1 MRILQTVNSIVLI
14 CIAAIVLWIQLRPL
28 VRTSVRASDTVNP
41 GNQNLASE
49 KQTQDE
55 SDQEKART
63 SDVVIV
69 GAGISGLSA
78 ALDLGRG
85 GAKVTVIDMS
95 SVFGGHA
102 VMSQGGVCIVGTP
115 LQENAGIKD
124 SPNLAYQDFV
134 KWGED
139 AHVGWVRYYVDHS
152 RHEIYDWLDE
162 LGVKFDAELGTAP
175 GNSVDR
181 FHQPSGRGIGLVT
194 PIYRQCLEY
203 PNIRFVWNT
212 KAERLLTENEKVVG
226 IATLDTRTKTETS
239 FRAKSV
245 ILATGGFQSNLDM
258 VREFWPAEFRFPQRI
273 LVGSGR
279 NSVGSGHKMAHQV
292 GADLVKMDY
301 QWNYFT
307 GIPDPRY
314 PDTNRGLSAANM
326 WGIIVNPDGRRFANL
341 HNWAKEVMPPLLRQE
356 RATLWFIF
364 DEAIKTEFTISGT
377 DWADFKKVDREIL
390 RKPNLVKT
398 ANTIEELAKKAGLPP
413 KNLVATV
420 QRYNM
425 LVDQGKDKDFARFGP
440 GRPKFSNQASPKL
453 TTPPFFAMQ
462 AFPLTRKSMGG
473 VAIDRNCRV
482 LDKKKKPIH
491 GLFAVGELTGLAG
504 INGKAAL
511 EGTFLGPCILTGRVA
526 ARSILNQSPA
536 PKVELAKQSNSCI
549 SCHEIELLIAKQRPG
564 FWHFAKAHQVAL
576 ERGTD
581 CRHCHA
587 ELAPYHE
594 DNHRINPQVLATSC
608 VECHITQ
615 E

>member
-1 MRILQTVNSIVLI
+1 MSVRQIVHSIVLI
-14 CIAAIVLWIQLRPL
+14 SIPAAVLIALRPFE
-28 VRTSVRASDTVNP
+28 RTTVQVSAAVKSSNRNP
-41 GNQNLASE
+41 QSGKETAKESKRE
-49 KQTQDE
+49 STDE
-55 SDQEKART
+55 S

-69 GAGISGLSA
+69 GAGISGLTA
-78 ALDLGRG
+78 ALELGRG
-85 GAKVTVIDMS
+85 GARVTVIDMS
-95 SVFGGHA
+95 SVYGGHA
-102 VMSQGGVCIVGTP
+102 VMSQGGVCIVDTP
-115 LQENAGIKD
+115 LQEKSGISD
-124 SPNLAYQDFV
+124 SPDLAYQDFV

-139 AHVGWVRYYVDHS
+139 PDVGWVRYYVDHS
-152 RHEIYDWLDE
+152 RHEIYDWLND

-181 FHQPSGRGIGLVT
+181 FHQPTGRGIGLVT

-203 PNIRFVWNT
+203 TNIKFVWNQ
-212 KAERLLTENEKVVG
+212 KAERILTQNERVIG
-226 IATLDTRTKTETS
+226 IAARDTRTNSEVT
-239 FRAKSV
+239 FRADAV

-258 VREFWPAEFRFPQRI
+258 VREFWPAEFRFPRRI

-279 NSVGSGHKMAHQV
+279 NSVGSGHKMAQRV

-314 PDTNRGLSAANM
+314 PNSNRGLSAANM

-377 DWADFKKVDREIL
+377 DWADFKKVDREVL
-390 RKPNLVKT
+390 RNPNLVKT

-413 KNLVATV
+413 KNLIATI
-420 QRYNM
+420 QRYNL
-425 LVDQGKDKDFARFGP
+425 LVDQGEDKDFARFGP
-440 GRPKFSNQASPKL
+440 GKPKFSNQASPKL
-453 TTPPFFAMQ
+453 TMPPFYAMQ

-473 VAIDRNCRV
+473 VAIDENCRV
-482 LDKKKKPIH
+482 LDKEKQPIR

-526 ARSILNQSPA
+526 ARSILNHSTA
-536 PKVELAKQSNSCI
+536 PKVERANQSNSCI
-549 SCHEIELLIAKQRPG
+549 SCHDVESHIAKARPG
-564 FWHFAKAHQVAL
+564 YWHFAKAHRVAF

-581 CRHCHA
+581 CRRCHA
-587 ELAPYHE
+587 ELAPYRE
-594 DNHRINPQVLATSC
+594 DSHRINPQVLATSC
-608 VECHITQ
+608 VECHIAQ